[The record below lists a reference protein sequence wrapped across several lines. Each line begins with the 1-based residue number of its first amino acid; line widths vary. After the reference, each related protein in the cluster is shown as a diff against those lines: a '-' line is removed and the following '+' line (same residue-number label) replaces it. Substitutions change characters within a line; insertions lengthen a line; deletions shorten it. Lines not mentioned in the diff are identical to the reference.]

1 MSVSGSD
8 AQQPDVLQINGEAAD
23 KVSVLER
30 GLHYGDGV
38 FETLR
43 CHQGRVL
50 FLADH
55 LARLQRGCAQ
65 LDINFTD
72 IETLREELTQLASL
86 SVHAMFKVIVSRGIA
101 QSRGYAASG
110 TEHATRIVLRY
121 PTAAYRVPRPGK
133 VGVATMRL
141 SENVQLAGIK
151 HLNRLENVLAQ
162 RERLELNCDEMLLL
176 NARDEVI
183 CGSMSNVFA
192 VRAGQLLTPRI
203 DTCGV
208 AGVLRQQV
216 RRLAQQLDIPYLE
229 QPMTIVDMNSVDEL
243 FLTNV
248 RVGIW
253 SVASLDQKRLLPGQL
268 VPRLQTAF
276 LSLLQKGAEKVN
288 DAS

>member
-8 AQQPDVLQINGEAAD
+8 AQQPDVLQINGEVAD
-23 KVSVLER
+23 SVSVLER

-43 CHQGRVL
+43 CHEGRIL
-50 FLADH
+50 FLVDH
-55 LARLQRGCAQ
+55 MARLRRGCAQ
-65 LDINFTD
+65 LNINFTD
-72 IETLREELTQLASL
+72 INTLREELLQLANL
-86 SVHAMFKVIVSRGIA
+86 TTHAMLKVIVSRGIA
-101 QSRGYAASG
+101 QSRGYTASG
-110 TEHATRIVLRY
+110 TECATRIVLRY
-121 PTAAYRVPRPGK
+121 PTAAYHVPPPAK

-141 SENVQLAGIK
+141 SENARLAGIK
-151 HLNRLENVLAQ
+151 HLNRLENVLVQ
-162 RERLELNCDEMLLL
+162 RERIDRNCDEMLFL

-203 DTCGV
+203 ETCGV

-216 RRLAQQLDIPYLE
+216 LRLAQHLAISCYE
-229 QPMTIVDMNSVDEL
+229 QPLALVDITSADEL

-253 SVASLDQKRLLPGQL
+253 PVSSVNQKKLSPGPL
-268 VPRLQTAF
+268 TPRVQTAF
-276 LSLLQKGAEKVN
+276 MALLEKGTKE
-288 DAS
+288 SE